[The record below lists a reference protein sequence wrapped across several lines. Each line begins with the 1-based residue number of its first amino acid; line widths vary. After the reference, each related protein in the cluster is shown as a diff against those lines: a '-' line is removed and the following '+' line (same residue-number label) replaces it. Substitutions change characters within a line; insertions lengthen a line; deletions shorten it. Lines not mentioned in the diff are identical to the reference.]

1 MDLLI
6 GILKLLASAIV
17 LGTAVFKFM
26 TKTPSNARK
35 KDDRPR
41 Q

>member
-1 MDLLI
+1 MDLLTA
-6 GILKLLASAIV
+6 ILKLLASAIA

>member
-6 GILKLLASAIV
+6 AILKLLASAIA

-26 TKTPSNARK
+26 TKTPSSARNK
-35 KDDRPR
+35 NDRQR
-41 Q
+41 